1 MRKMDIVYL
10 VTDLYITYK
19 SGGNFQEFIN
29 RRYRSDKEIAIGK
42 SITQFVVD
50 DSFSVYHTPGV
61 FNVIDEVKEV
71 YDFSDLRSTDILL
84 DIGANVG
91 TFSLI
96 VHDKVKQVYAI
107 EPLYFAELNRN
118 IQLNKIK
125 NIHTL
130 EYSLA
135 NEDVEISYTG
145 RKKLTHGKS
154 LTQLREM
161 CGWHV
166 DFLKCD
172 CEGGEWIIKPEELK
186 GIRRI
191 EAEVHRS
198 KGKHL
203 NDFPEMLKSIGY
215 YVKIDNFNKFTS
227 IVHAVKH

>member
-1 MRKMDIVYL
+1 MDIVYL
-10 VTDLYITYK
+10 VTDLYLTYK

-42 SITQFVVD
+42 NITQFVVD

-61 FNVIDEVKEV
+61 FNVIDEVKAV

-91 TFSLI
+91 TFSLM
-96 VHDKVKQVYAI
+96 VHNNVKQVYAV
-107 EPLYFAELNRN
+107 EPLYFSELNKN
-118 IQLNKIK
+118 IQLNKIE

-135 NEDVEISYTG
+135 NEDVEIGYTG
-145 RKKLTHGKS
+145 RTKLTHGRT

-161 CGWHV
+161 CGRHV

-172 CEGGEWIIKPEELK
+172 CEGGEWIIKPGELK

-191 EAEVHRS
+191 EAEVHRI

-203 NDFPEMLKSIGY
+203 NDFPEMLRSIGY
-215 YVKIDNFNKFTS
+215 DVKVDSFNKFTS
-227 IVHAVKH
+227 IVHAVKHGNV